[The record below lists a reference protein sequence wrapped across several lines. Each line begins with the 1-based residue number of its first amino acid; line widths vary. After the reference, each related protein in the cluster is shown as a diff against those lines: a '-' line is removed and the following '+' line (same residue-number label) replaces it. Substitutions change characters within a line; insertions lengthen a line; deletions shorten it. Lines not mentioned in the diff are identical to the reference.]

1 MSLTR
6 GFNGFFSQFGSKRYL
21 LNPPYETNMKRYF
34 TLLTVSL
41 LAVCALAQ
49 TQFTSGKFK
58 YEVIEGTDNWVQI
71 IPKSTS
77 ESGAGYSNLVSADFK
92 TSVTYDGVTYTVVGI
107 GANAFYKCKLNEQ
120 AILQLPE
127 GFIFIDEGA
136 FSYTEVGSL
145 KMPTTMR
152 YIAETAFNN
161 NKLAGMTVLSDNP
174 YFAHLASTQGNV
186 TYTMLTNKEKTKII
200 AAPGAKPTQFSS
212 GGTTYLT
219 SITIPEQIT
228 EIGDYAFYG
237 NPTLTT
243 VNFHA
248 GITRIGMG
256 AFYETLLT
264 RVNIPNPDC
273 EIGNSCFSNS
283 QVSSITLPQGM
294 KKLGSFVFFYCTN
307 LTSLTLPEGM
317 EEIGK
322 MCFSSCALT
331 SVNLPSTLV
340 KLDTCALQDNPF
352 TSINLKNVKF
362 VGRQAFSQC
371 TNLTSVTSN
380 GTLEEIDGAAFTRC
394 PLTTAYLPENL
405 LTINMNAY
413 FRCTNLN
420 SFTVPTTVT
429 TITGNPCVGATL
441 LRAFN
446 VVAGSDYFTTY
457 DGCLYA
463 TSGSTVKPTPGRAEG
478 DVPAGLTALVGV
490 PTGWQQSVLRVPEG
504 VTVIANQAARE
515 ATSITE
521 VELPSTLV
529 EIRASAFSSITGIT
543 KVTCLAIIPP
553 DSGDYFT
560 DAVYQNATL
569 YVPMRSLE
577 RYMNAVGW
585 SKFQHIEGID
595 TGDDEHQPGD
605 VNHDGNVLINDVT
618 VLIDYLLDNSNE
630 ICNICADVNG
640 DTFVTIADVSVLI
653 DMLLGNN

>member
-1 MSLTR
+1 
-6 GFNGFFSQFGSKRYL
+6 
-21 LNPPYETNMKRYF
+21 MKRYF
-34 TLLTVSL
+34 TFLSASL
-41 LAVCALAQ
+41 LALCALAQ
-49 TQFTSGKFK
+49 LQFTSGKFK
-58 YEVIEGTDNWVQI
+58 YEVIEGTDNLVQI

-77 ESGAGYSNLVSADFK
+77 ENGAGYSNLVSSDFK

-107 GANAFYKCKLNEQ
+107 GANAFYRCTLNDQ

-127 GFIFIDEGA
+127 GYIFIDEGA
-136 FSYTEVGSL
+136 FSYTELGSL
-145 KMPTTMR
+145 KMPTTMQF
-152 YIAETAFNN
+152 IAETAFNN
-161 NKLAGMTVLSDNP
+161 NKMAGMTVLADNP

-186 TYTMLTNKEKTKII
+186 TYTMLTNKAKTKII

-212 GGTTYLT
+212 SGTTYLT
-219 SITIPEQIT
+219 SITIPDQIT
-228 EIGDYAFYG
+228 EIGDYAFFG
-237 NPTLTT
+237 NPTLKT

-256 AFYETLLT
+256 AFYETQLT
-264 RVNIPNPDC
+264 RVSIPNPDC
-273 EIGNSCFSNS
+273 EIGSSCFSNS
-283 QVSSITLPQGM
+283 QVSSISLPQGM
-294 KKLGSFVFFYCTN
+294 KKLGSFVFFYCVN

-322 MCFSSCALT
+322 MCFSSCSLT
-331 SVNLPSTLV
+331 SVNLPSTMV

-380 GTLEEIDGAAFTRC
+380 GKLEEIDGAAFTRC
-394 PLTTAYLPENL
+394 PITTAYLPECL

-420 SFTVPTTVT
+420 SFTVPTTTT
-429 TITGNPCVGATL
+429 TITGNPCVGATS

-446 VVAGSDYFTTY
+446 VAAGSEYFAVY

-463 TSGSTVKPTPGRAEG
+463 TGGSTVKPEPNRAEG
-478 DVPAGLTALVGV
+478 DVPTGLTALVGV

-515 ATSITE
+515 ATSITQ

-529 EIRASAFSSITGIT
+529 EIRPSAFSSITGIT
-543 KVTCLAIIPP
+543 QMTCLATTPP
-553 DSGDYFT
+553 DSGEYFA

-577 RYMNAVGW
+577 RYRTALGW
-585 SKFQHIEGID
+585 RDFQHIEGID
-595 TGDDEHQPGD
+595 TGDHPGPLGD
-605 VNHDGNVLINDVT
+605 VNHDGHVSIADVT
-618 VLIDYLLDNSNE
+618 ALIDLLLGVGDG
-630 ICNICADVNG
+630 CTDCADVNG
-640 DTFVTIADVSVLI
+640 DSHVSIADVTALI
-653 DMLLGNN
+653 DQLLGIE

>member
-1 MSLTR
+1 M
-6 GFNGFFSQFGSKRYL
+6 NK
-21 LNPPYETNMKRYF
+21 YF
-34 TLLTVSL
+34 TFLSVCL
-41 LAVCALAQ
+41 LAVSALAQ

-58 YEVIEGTDNWVQI
+58 YEVLEGTTMVQI
-71 IPKSTS
+71 IPKSNS

-92 TSVTYDGVTYTVVGI
+92 SSVTYDGVTYDVVGI
-107 GANAFYKCKLNEQ
+107 GANAFYRCKLNDQ
-120 AILQLPE
+120 AILQLHE
-127 GFIFIDEGA
+127 GLIFIDEGA
-136 FSYTEVGSL
+136 FSYAEVGSL
-145 KMPTTMR
+145 KMPTTLQL
-152 YIAETAFNN
+152 IAETAFAN
-161 NKLAGMTVLSDNP
+161 NKLAGMTVLADNP
-174 YFAHLASTQGNV
+174 YFAHLASTQCNV

-237 NPTLTT
+237 NPTLKT

-294 KKLGSFVFFYCTN
+294 KKLGRHVFFYCTN

-317 EEIGK
+317 EEIGM
-322 MCFSSCALT
+322 MCFGSCSLT
-331 SVNLPSTLV
+331 SVNLPSTMV
-340 KLDTCALQDNPF
+340 KLDSCSLQDNPF

-362 VGRQAFSQC
+362 IGRQAFSQC
-371 TNLTSVTSN
+371 TNLTTVTSN
-380 GTLEEIDGAAFTRC
+380 GKLEEIDGAAFTRC
-394 PLTTAYLPENL
+394 PLTTAYLPEGM
-405 LTINMNAY
+405 LTIIMNAY
-413 FRCTNLN
+413 FRCTSLN

-429 TITGNPCVGATL
+429 TITGNPCVGATS

-446 VVAGSDYFTTY
+446 VAEGSDYFTAY

-463 TSGSTVKPTPGRAEG
+463 TGGSTVKLVPNRDGD
-478 DVPAGLTALVGV
+478 DVPEGLTALVGV
-490 PTGWQQSVLRVPEG
+490 PTGWQKSLLHVPKG
-504 VTVIANQAARE
+504 VTVIADQAARE

-529 EIRASAFSSITGIT
+529 EIRSSAFSSITGIT
-543 KVTCLAIIPP
+543 RVTCLATTPP
-553 DSGDYFT
+553 ECTGVNGNYFT

-569 YVPMRSLE
+569 YVPIHSLE
-577 RYMNAVGW
+577 LYQNAAIW
-585 SKFQHIEGID
+585 SNFQHIEGID
-595 TGDDEHQPGD
+595 TGEEPVSLG
-605 VNHDGNVLINDVT
+605 
-618 VLIDYLLDNSNE
+618 
-630 ICNICADVNG
+630 DVNG
-640 DTFVTIADVSVLI
+640 DGKVNISDVSALISYLLDDSNEIFTDNADINSDTRITIADVSGLI
-653 DMLLGNN
+653 SLLLEDDE

>member
-1 MSLTR
+1 
-6 GFNGFFSQFGSKRYL
+6 
-21 LNPPYETNMKRYF
+21 MKRYF
-34 TLLTVSL
+34 TFLSASL
-41 LAVCALAQ
+41 LVMCSLAQ

-77 ESGAGYSNLVSADFK
+77 ESGAGYSNLVSSDFK
-92 TSVTYDGVTYTVVGI
+92 TSVTYNGVTYTVVGI
-107 GANAFYKCKLNEQ
+107 GANAFYKCTLNDQ

-136 FSYTEVGSL
+136 FSYTELGSL
-145 KMPTTMR
+145 KMPTTMQF
-152 YIAETAFNN
+152 IAETAFNN
-161 NKLAGMTVLSDNP
+161 NKMAGMTVLAGNP

-212 GGTTYLT
+212 SGTTYLT
-219 SITIPEQIT
+219 SITIPDQIT
-228 EIGDYAFYG
+228 EIGDYAFFG
-237 NPTLTT
+237 NPTLKT

-248 GITRIGMG
+248 GIMRIGMG

-294 KKLGSFVFFYCTN
+294 KKLGRHVFFYCTN

-317 EEIGK
+317 EEIGL
-322 MCFSSCALT
+322 MCFASCALT

-352 TSINLKNVKF
+352 TSINLKNVKY

-380 GTLEEIDGAAFTRC
+380 GMLEEIDGAAFTRC
-394 PLTTAYLPENL
+394 PLTKAYLPEGMK
-405 LTINMNAY
+405 TIIMNAY

-420 SFTVPTTVT
+420 TFIVPTTVT
-429 TITGNPCVGATL
+429 TITGNPCVGATSL
-441 LRAFN
+441 TSFTVA
-446 VVAGSDYFTTY
+446 AGSNYFAAY

-463 TSGSTVKPTPGRAEG
+463 TGGSTVKPAAARAEG
-478 DVPAGLTALVGV
+478 DDVPAGLTALVGV
-490 PTGWQQSVLRVPEG
+490 PTGWRQSALRVPEG

-543 KVTCLAIIPP
+543 RVTCLATTPP
-553 DSGDYFT
+553 QCESDFT
-560 DAVYQNATL
+560 EAVYQNATL

-577 RYMNAVGW
+577 LYQNAAVW
-585 SKFQHIEGID
+585 CNFQHIEGID
-595 TGDDEHQPGD
+595 TGDDHQIGD
-605 VNHDGNVLINDVT
+605 VNHDGSVSIADVAA
-618 VLIDYLLDNSNE
+618 LIDYLLDDSKE
-630 ICNICADVNG
+630 ICTTCADVNG
-640 DTFVTIADVSVLI
+640 DTDVTIADVALLI
-653 DMLLGNN
+653 DFLLNGTWN

>member
-1 MSLTR
+1 
-6 GFNGFFSQFGSKRYL
+6 
-21 LNPPYETNMKRYF
+21 MKRYF
-34 TLLTVSL
+34 TLIAASL
-41 LAVCALAQ
+41 IGVCALAQ
-49 TQFTSGKFK
+49 LQFTSGKFK

-71 IPKSTS
+71 IPKSNS
-77 ESGAGYSNLVSADFK
+77 ESGAGYSNLVSSDFK
-92 TSVTYDGVTYTVVGI
+92 TSVTYNGVTYTVVGI
-107 GANAFYKCKLNEQ
+107 GANAFYRCTLNDQ

-145 KMPTTMR
+145 KMPTTMQF
-152 YIAETAFNN
+152 IAETAFNN
-161 NKLAGMTVLSDNP
+161 NKMAGMTVLADNP

-212 GGTTYLT
+212 SGTTYLT

-228 EIGDYAFYG
+228 EIGDYAFFG
-237 NPTLTT
+237 NPTLKT

-256 AFYETLLT
+256 AFYETQLT

-294 KKLGSFVFFYCTN
+294 KKLGRHVFFYCTN

-317 EEIGK
+317 EEIGM
-322 MCFSSCALT
+322 MCFGSCSLT
-331 SVNLPSTLV
+331 SVNLPSTMV
-340 KLDTCALQDNPF
+340 KLDSCSLQDNPF

-380 GTLEEIDGAAFTRC
+380 GKLEEIDGAAFTRC
-394 PLTTAYLPENL
+394 PLTRAYLPEGM

-413 FRCTNLN
+413 FRCTNMN
-420 SFTVPTTVT
+420 TFTVPSTVT
-429 TITGNPCVGATL
+429 TITGNPCVGATSL
-441 LRAFN
+441 TAFT
-446 VVAGSDYFTTY
+446 VAAGSEYFTAY

-463 TSGSTVKPTPGRAEG
+463 TGGFTVKPESTRVEG
-478 DVPAGLTALVGV
+478 DEPAGLTALVGV
-490 PTGWQQSVLRVPEG
+490 PTGWQQSVLHLPEG

-515 ATSITE
+515 ATSITQ

-529 EIRASAFSSITGIT
+529 EIRPSAFSSITGIT
-543 KVTCLAIIPP
+543 RVTCLATTPP
-553 DSGDYFT
+553 DSGSYFA
-560 DAVYQNATL
+560 DAVYENATL
-569 YVPMRSLE
+569 YVPMRSLD
-577 RYMNAVGW
+577 RYKNAEGW
-585 SKFQHIEGID
+585 SRFQHIEGID
-595 TGDDEHQPGD
+595 TGDHPGPLGD
-605 VNHDGNVLINDVT
+605 VNHDEVLTIKDVT
-618 VLIDYLLDNSNE
+618 DLIDYLLTDDASA
-630 ICNICADVNG
+630 ICLDCADVNG
-640 DTFVTIADVSVLI
+640 DTRITISDVTALI
-653 DMLLGNN
+653 NLLLSDN

>member
-1 MSLTR
+1 MKKILLLLFGLTI
-6 GFNGFFSQFGSKRYL
+6 
-21 LNPPYETNMKRYF
+21 
-34 TLLTVSL
+34 
-41 LAVCALAQ
+41 AVCAMAQ
-49 TQFTSGKFK
+49 MQFTSGKFK
-58 YEVIEGTDNWVQI
+58 YEVIEGTDNLVQI

-77 ESGAGYSNLVSADFK
+77 ENGAGYSNLVSADFK

-127 GFIFIDEGA
+127 GYIFIDEGA
-136 FSYTEVGSL
+136 FSYTELGSL
-145 KMPTTMR
+145 KMPTTMQF
-152 YIAETAFNN
+152 IAETAFNN
-161 NKLAGMTVLSDNP
+161 NKLAGMTVLADNP

-186 TYTMLTNKEKTKII
+186 TYTMLTNKAKTKII

-228 EIGDYAFYG
+228 EIGDYAFFG

-264 RVNIPNPDC
+264 RVSIPNPDC
-273 EIGNSCFSNS
+273 EIGSSCFSNS
-283 QVSSITLPQGM
+283 QVSSISLPQGM

-322 MCFSSCALT
+322 MCFSSCSLT
-331 SVNLPSTLV
+331 SVNLPSTMV

-380 GTLEEIDGAAFTRC
+380 GKLEEIDGAAFTRC
-394 PLTTAYLPENL
+394 PITTAYLPECL

-420 SFTVPTTVT
+420 SFTVPTTTT
-429 TITGNPCVGATL
+429 TITGNPCVGATS

-446 VVAGSDYFTTY
+446 VAAGSEYFTTY

-463 TSGSTVKPTPGRAEG
+463 TGGSTVKPVTNRAEG
-478 DVPAGLTALVGV
+478 DAPTGLTALVGV

-543 KVTCLAIIPP
+543 RVTCLAVTPP
-553 DSGDYFT
+553 YSGEYFA

-569 YVPMRSLE
+569 YVPMRSLD
-577 RYMNAVGW
+577 RYRNAVGW
-585 SKFQHIEGID
+585 CNFQHIEGID
-595 TGDDEHQPGD
+595 TGDEPSMLGD
-605 VNHDGNVLINDVT
+605 VNCDGRVSIGDVT
-618 VLIDYLLDNSNE
+618 ALIDYLL
-630 ICNICADVNG
+630 NG
-640 DTFVTIADVSVLI
+640 DDSVIDLAAADCNTDNNVSIGDVTALI
-653 DMLLGNN
+653 DYLIYGTW

>member
-1 MSLTR
+1 M
-6 GFNGFFSQFGSKRYL
+6 KRYL
-21 LNPPYETNMKRYF
+21 
-34 TLLTVSL
+34 TLLTASL
-41 LAVCALAQ
+41 LAMCALAQ

-71 IPKSTS
+71 IPKSNS

-92 TSVTYDGVTYTVVGI
+92 TSVTYNGVTYTVVGI

-127 GFIFIDEGA
+127 GFIFIDGGA

-145 KMPTTMR
+145 KLPTTMQF
-152 YIAETAFNN
+152 IAETAFNN
-161 NKLAGMTVLSDNP
+161 NRLAGMTVLAGNP

-200 AAPGAKPTQFSS
+200 AAPGAKPTQFSES
-212 GGTTYLT
+212 GTTYLT

-237 NPTLTT
+237 NPTLKT

-256 AFYETLLT
+256 AFSETLLT
-264 RVNIPNPDC
+264 RVSIPNPDC

-294 KKLGSFVFFYCTN
+294 KRLGRHVFFYCLN

-317 EEIGK
+317 EEIGM
-322 MCFSSCALT
+322 MCFGSCNLT
-331 SVNLPSTLV
+331 SVNLPSTMV
-340 KLDTCALQDNPF
+340 KLDSCALQDNPF

-362 VGRQAFSQC
+362 VGHQAFSMC

-380 GTLEEIDGAAFTRC
+380 GKLEEIVGAAFTRC
-394 PLTTAYLPENL
+394 PLTTAYLPEGL

-413 FRCTNLN
+413 FRCTNLT
-420 SFTVPTTVT
+420 TVTIPSTVT
-429 TITGNPCVGATL
+429 TITGNPCVGATS
-441 LRAFN
+441 LRAFT
-446 VVAGSDYFTTY
+446 VAPGSEYFTTY
-457 DGCLYA
+457 NGCLYA
-463 TSGSTVKPTPGRAEG
+463 TGGHTLKPEANRAEG
-478 DVPAGLTALVGV
+478 DAPAGLTALVGV
-490 PTGWQQSVLRVPEG
+490 PTGWQQRLLHVPEG

-515 ATSITE
+515 VTSITE

-529 EIRASAFSSITGIT
+529 EIRGSAFGSITGIT
-543 KVTCLAIIPP
+543 RVTCLATMPP
-553 DSGDYFT
+553 VCVSDFT

-577 RYMNAVGW
+577 RYRNAAKW
-585 SKFQHIEGID
+585 CNFQHIEGID
-595 TGDDEHQPGD
+595 TGDEPDLRGD
-605 VNHDGNVLINDVT
+605 VNSDGVVDIDDVTALIGLVLNGGAYSPNADVNDDRIVDIDDVT
-618 VLIDYLLDNSNE
+618 VLIDMIL
-630 ICNICADVNG
+630 NG
-640 DTFVTIADVSVLI
+640 I
-653 DMLLGNN
+653 

>member
-1 MSLTR
+1 
-6 GFNGFFSQFGSKRYL
+6 
-21 LNPPYETNMKRYF
+21 MKRYF
-34 TLLTVSL
+34 TFLSVSM
-41 LAVCALAQ
+41 LALCALAQ
-49 TQFTSGKFK
+49 LQFTSGKFK
-58 YEVIEGTDNWVQI
+58 YEVIEGTDNMVQI

-77 ESGAGYSNLVSADFK
+77 ENGAGYSNLVSSDFK
-92 TSVTYDGVTYTVVGI
+92 TSVTYNGVTYTVVGI
-107 GANAFYKCKLNEQ
+107 GANAFYKCTLNDQ

-127 GFIFIDEGA
+127 GYIFIDEGA
-136 FSYTEVGSL
+136 FSYTELGSL
-145 KMPTTMR
+145 KMPTTMQF
-152 YIAETAFNN
+152 IAETAFNN
-161 NKLAGMTVLSDNP
+161 NKLAGMTVLSGNP
-174 YFAHLASTQGNV
+174 YFAHLASTQGTV

-228 EIGDYAFYG
+228 EIGDYAFFG
-237 NPTLTT
+237 NPTLKT

-294 KKLGSFVFFYCTN
+294 KKLGRHVFFYCTN

-317 EEIGK
+317 EEIGM
-322 MCFSSCALT
+322 MCFGSCSLT

-340 KLDTCALQDNPF
+340 KIDSCALQDNPF

-371 TNLTSVTSN
+371 TSLTSVTSN
-380 GTLEEIDGAAFTRC
+380 GKLEEIDGAAFTRC
-394 PLTTAYLPENL
+394 PLTRAYLPEGMK
-405 LTINMNAY
+405 TIIMNAY
-413 FRCTNLN
+413 FRCTSMNT
-420 SFTVPTTVT
+420 FTVPSTVT
-429 TITGNPCVGATL
+429 TITGNPCVGATS
-441 LRAFN
+441 LRAFT
-446 VVAGSDYFTTY
+446 VAEGSEYFAAY

-463 TSGSTVKPTPGRAEG
+463 TGGNTVKPESTRAEG
-478 DVPAGLTALVGV
+478 DAPAGLTALVGV

-521 VELPSTLV
+521 VELPKTLV
-529 EIRASAFSSITGIT
+529 EIRASAFSSITGIN

-553 DSGDYFT
+553 DSGNYFA
-560 DAVYQNATL
+560 DAVYENATL

-577 RYMNAVGW
+577 RYKNAVGW
-585 SKFQHIEGID
+585 SRFQHIEGID
-595 TGDDEHQPGD
+595 TGDEPGLRGD
-605 VNHDGNVLINDVT
+605 VNCDGQVKISDVT
-618 VLIDYLLDNSNE
+618 ALIDYMLSGDASAIDLQAADCNEDGDVKISDVTALINYLLS
-630 ICNICADVNG
+630 G
-640 DTFVTIADVSVLI
+640 QW
-653 DMLLGNN
+653 

>member
-1 MSLTR
+1 M
-6 GFNGFFSQFGSKRYL
+6 NK
-21 LNPPYETNMKRYF
+21 YF
-34 TLLTVSL
+34 TFLSVCL
-41 LAVCALAQ
+41 LAVSALAQ

-58 YEVIEGTDNWVQI
+58 YEVLEGTTMVQI
-71 IPKSTS
+71 IPKSNS

-92 TSVTYDGVTYTVVGI
+92 SSVTYDGVTYDVVGI
-107 GANAFYKCKLNEQ
+107 GANAFYRCKLNDQ
-120 AILQLPE
+120 AILQLHE
-127 GFIFIDEGA
+127 GLIFIDEGA
-136 FSYTEVGSL
+136 FSYAEVGSL
-145 KMPTTMR
+145 KMPTTLQL
-152 YIAETAFNN
+152 IAETAFAN
-161 NKLAGMTVLSDNP
+161 NKLAGMTVLADNP

-237 NPTLTT
+237 NPTLKT

-294 KKLGSFVFFYCTN
+294 KKLGRHVFFYCTN

-317 EEIGK
+317 EEIGM
-322 MCFSSCALT
+322 MCFGSCSLT
-331 SVNLPSTLV
+331 SVNLPSTMV
-340 KLDTCALQDNPF
+340 KFDSCSLQDNPF

-362 VGRQAFSQC
+362 IGRQAFSQC
-371 TNLTSVTSN
+371 TNLTTVTSN
-380 GTLEEIDGAAFTRC
+380 GKLEEIDGAAFTRC
-394 PLTTAYLPENL
+394 PLTTAYLPEGM
-405 LTINMNAY
+405 LTIIMNAY
-413 FRCTNLN
+413 FRCTSLN

-429 TITGNPCVGATL
+429 TITGNPCVGATS

-446 VVAGSDYFTTY
+446 VAEGSDYFTAY

-463 TSGSTVKPTPGRAEG
+463 TGGSTVKLVPNRDGD
-478 DVPAGLTALVGV
+478 DVPEGLTALVGV
-490 PTGWQQSVLRVPEG
+490 PTGWQKSLLHVPKG
-504 VTVIANQAARE
+504 VTVIADQAARE

-529 EIRASAFSSITGIT
+529 EIRSSAFSSITGIT
-543 KVTCLAIIPP
+543 RVTCLATTPP
-553 DSGDYFT
+553 ECTGVNGNYFT

-569 YVPMRSLE
+569 YVPIHSLE
-577 RYMNAVGW
+577 LYQNAAIW
-585 SKFQHIEGID
+585 SNFQHIEGID
-595 TGDDEHQPGD
+595 TGEEPVSLG
-605 VNHDGNVLINDVT
+605 
-618 VLIDYLLDNSNE
+618 
-630 ICNICADVNG
+630 DVNG
-640 DTFVTIADVSVLI
+640 DGKVNISDVSALISYLLDDSNEIFTDNADINSDTRITIADVSGLI
-653 DMLLGNN
+653 SLLLEDDE

>member
-1 MSLTR
+1 M
-6 GFNGFFSQFGSKRYL
+6 KRYL
-21 LNPPYETNMKRYF
+21 TLF
-34 TLLTVSL
+34 TASL
-41 LAVCALAQ
+41 IAVCTLAQ
-49 TQFTSGKFK
+49 MQFTSGKFK
-58 YEVIEGTDNWVQI
+58 YEVLPGTDNMVQI
-71 IPKSTS
+71 IPKSNS
-77 ESGAGYSNLVSADFK
+77 ESGAGYSNLVSSDFK
-92 TSVTYDGVTYTVVGI
+92 SSVTYDGVTYQVVGI
-107 GANAFYKCKLNEQ
+107 GANAFYRCTLNEQ

-127 GFIFIDEGA
+127 GIVFIDQGA

-145 KMPTTMR
+145 KLPTTLQF
-152 YIAETAFNN
+152 IAETAFNN
-161 NKLAGMTVLSDNP
+161 NKLAGVTVLAGNP

-219 SITIPEQIT
+219 TVTIPEQIT

-237 NPTLTT
+237 NPTLKT

-294 KKLGSFVFFYCTN
+294 KKLGRHVFFYCVN

-317 EEIGK
+317 EEIGM
-322 MCFSSCALT
+322 MCFGSCNLT

-340 KLDTCALQDNPF
+340 KLDSCALMDNPF

-371 TNLTSVTSN
+371 INLTTVTSN
-380 GTLEEIDGAAFTRC
+380 GKLEEIDGAAFTRC
-394 PLTTAYLPENL
+394 PLTTAYLPEGM
-405 LTINMNAY
+405 LTIIMNAY

-429 TITGNPCVGATL
+429 TITGNPCVGATSL
-441 LRAFN
+441 TAFN
-446 VVAGSDYFTTY
+446 VAEGSEYFAAY

-463 TSGSTVKPTPGRAEG
+463 TGGHTVKPEAIRAEG
-478 DVPAGLTALVGV
+478 DAPAGLTALVAV
-490 PTGWQQSVLRVPEG
+490 PTGWQQSLLQVPEG

-515 ATSITE
+515 VTSITE
-521 VELPSTLV
+521 VELPSTLAEV
-529 EIRASAFSSITGIT
+529 RASAFSNVTGIT
-543 KVTCLAIIPP
+543 CVTCLATTPP
-553 DSGDYFT
+553 VMPVNSNCFT
-560 DAVYQNATL
+560 SEVYQNAL
-569 YVPMRSLE
+569 LRVPMRSLE
-577 RYMNAVGW
+577 LYMNDAEW
-585 SKFQHIEGID
+585 SKFQNIEGID
-595 TGDDEHQPGD
+595 TGDEPFLRGD
-605 VNHDGNVLINDVT
+605 VDGDGSVGISDVAILIDYLLTGDATNVSIDGANVNEDEFVDLSDAT
-618 VLIDYLLDNSNE
+618 VLIDYLLTSE
-630 ICNICADVNG
+630 W
-640 DTFVTIADVSVLI
+640 
-653 DMLLGNN
+653 